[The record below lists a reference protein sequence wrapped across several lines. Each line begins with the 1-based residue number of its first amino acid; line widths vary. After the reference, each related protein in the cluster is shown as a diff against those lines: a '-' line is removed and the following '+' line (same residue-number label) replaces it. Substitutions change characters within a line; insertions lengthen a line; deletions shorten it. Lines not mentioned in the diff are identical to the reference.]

1 LIQPLDFLT
10 IIIILLSALIAGR
23 LLTPHIVKIFTYAP
37 SRLDRF
43 LNPIENAIYRL
54 LGVDPSHGMGWREYF
69 FAALIVNIFQM
80 ALAFIIF
87 VFQGGLPLN
96 PQGFPGLTLDLAF
109 MQVISF
115 ATNTNLQHYN
125 GEGICTQL
133 PNCSSLATQ
142 SNGQLIPGLSYLSQ
156 MTAVQFL
163 QFTSAAT
170 GICVAAALI
179 RGFVANSKH
188 MGNFYSDFVRSLTRL
203 LFPLCFVSALIFVAL
218 GVPQTINGYQI
229 VSTLQGST
237 QTILVGPVASLVSI
251 MQLGTN
257 GGGYY
262 GANSAYPFQN
272 PNPASDIFQ
281 IFLML
286 LIPTALCFVYGH
298 MLGKKKEARPIIWG
312 AYGLFAIDLLIAFI
326 PNYPLVGQGMEVR
339 FGGFFT
345 NFWTVVTTAV
355 TTGSVN
361 SSLSGNHPL
370 VILSAFM
377 GMLIQSTP
385 GGKGVGVM
393 YLVMYII
400 ITVFIVGLMSG
411 RTPEY
416 LGMKINARDVKLVM
430 VAFLVHPVIILIPTV
445 LAYATGA
452 ASAIGLSTGS
462 TGFTQVFYE
471 FTSAAA
477 NNGSD
482 FIGSSAQFS
491 PFFNIS
497 AGLVMFFGRFLPIGI
512 LLALSGSM
520 INRRRSTE
528 IGLKTDSITFTI
540 VLIASILLLV
550 VLTFFPFLALGPL
563 LEFFQH
569 RVNGF

>member
-1 LIQPLDFLT
+1 
-10 IIIILLSALIAGR
+10 
-23 LLTPHIVKIFTYAP
+23 
-37 SRLDRF
+37 
-43 LNPIENAIYRL
+43 
-54 LGVDPSHGMGWREYF
+54 MGWREYF
-69 FAALIVNIFQM
+69 LSALLVNVFQM

-87 VFQGGLPLN
+87 VLQGGLPLN
-96 PQGFPGLTLDLAF
+96 PQGFPGLNLDLAF

-125 GEGICTQL
+125 GEGICNTL
-133 PNCSSLATQ
+133 PNCSIV
-142 SNGQLIPGLSYLSQ
+142 SNTPGLSYLSQ

-170 GICVAAALI
+170 GICVAAAMI
-179 RGFVANSKH
+179 RGFVSNSKD
-188 MGNFYSDFVRSLTRL
+188 MGNFHVDFIRSLTRL
-203 LFPLCFVSALIFVAL
+203 LIPICFVAAIIFVGL
-218 GVPQTINGYQI
+218 GIPQTISGYQT
-229 VSTLQGST
+229 VKTLEGTT

-272 PNPASDIFQ
+272 PSPASDVFQ

-286 LIPTALCFVYGH
+286 LVPTSLCFVYGH
-298 MLGKKKEARPIIWG
+298 MLGRKKEARPILWG
-312 AYGLFAIDLLIAFI
+312 AYLLFVIDLVIAFI
-326 PNYPLVGQGMEVR
+326 PNYSLGQGIEVR
-339 FGGFFT
+339 FGGFFST
-345 NFWTVVTTAV
+345 FWTVVTTAV

-361 SSLSGNHPL
+361 ASLFGMHPL
-370 VILSAFM
+370 VILSGFM
-377 GMLIQSTP
+377 GMLIQATP

-393 YLVMYII
+393 YMVMYII

-430 VAFLVHPVIILIPTV
+430 ITFLIHPIIILVPTV

-452 ASAIGLSTGS
+452 ASAIGVSTNS
-462 TGFTQVFYE
+462 TGFTQIFYE

-482 FIGSSAQFS
+482 FLGAGGNTL
-491 PFFNIS
+491 FFNVS
-497 AGLVMFFGRFLPIGI
+497 TGLVMFLGRFVPIAL
-512 LLALSGSM
+512 LLALASSM
-520 INRRRSTE
+520 MNRKRTDE
-528 IGLKTDSITFTI
+528 VGLKTDSATFTI
-540 VLIASILLLV
+540 VLVGSILLLV
-550 VLTFFPFLALGPL
+550 VLTFFPFLALGPV
-563 LEFFQH
+563 LEFFQK
-569 RVNGF
+569 RGNGF